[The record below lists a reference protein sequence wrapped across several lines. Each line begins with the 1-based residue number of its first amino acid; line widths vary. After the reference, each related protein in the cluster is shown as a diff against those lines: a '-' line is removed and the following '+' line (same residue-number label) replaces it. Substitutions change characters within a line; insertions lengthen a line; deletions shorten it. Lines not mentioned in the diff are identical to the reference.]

1 MRKLVLAIFCGLML
15 ASCGG
20 GQTEH
25 GHGEHDGHQH
35 GEHDQSTGDA
45 ELDALRKT
53 VDQLHDEVMANS
65 GKLMKFKKQAL
76 AKADSLE
83 GDAAGNLQT
92 LANELETAHDGM
104 MQWMRTY
111 GEGIR
116 AEQPKEQL
124 KAFLSNKKEE
134 MEQIKAQTEAA
145 LQKAEESLQD

>member
-1 MRKLVLAIFCGLML
+1 MKKVLLAIFCGLML

-20 GQTEH
+20 GQSGD

-35 GEHDQSTGDA
+35 GAHDHGTADP
-45 ELDALRKT
+45 ELVELRKT

-76 AKADSLE
+76 AKADSME
-83 GDAAGNLQT
+83 GDAGNSLAT
-92 LANELETAHDGM
+92 LATELEAAHDGM
-104 MQWMRTY
+104 MQWMRSY

-116 AEQPKEQL
+116 TEQSEAQL
-124 KAFLSNKKEE
+124 KEFLEKKKVE
-134 MEQIKAQTEAA
+134 MEQIKAQTEQA